1 MSTIQ
6 RTFYVTTPIYYL
18 TAKPHLGSLY
28 STVLAD
34 VAARWHHVRGERT
47 FLLTGTDEHGQKV
60 AQAANAVGK
69 TPQAFVDSLIEP
81 FKIAWNKYYIDYT
94 RFIRTTDP
102 DHIRAVQDWVREVI
116 KRGDIYKATYEGFYC
131 TPCETFVL
139 DRDKEHGAPNCPS
152 CGRATSIIIEPCYF
166 FKLSAYQDR
175 LLAWYE
181 QHPDLIVPKERINE
195 VRSFVESG
203 LKDLAISRSRTSV
216 SWGVPFPD
224 DVSQVVYVWAD
235 ALTNY
240 ISAVGYGD
248 PQRQQEFAQWWP
260 AQLQVLG
267 KDIVR
272 FHLVF
277 WPAFLMAAQLPLP
290 ERFLVHGWIK
300 MGDSKMSK
308 SLGNVIDPLVLHE
321 RYGADAVRYYLVR
334 YLAITHDAPFAIEDL
349 ETRIN
354 ADLADSLG
362 NLVQRLS
369 ALACARDCA
378 TVYAPPSWSDK
389 ELKLYEQIA
398 DIMHDMVVAME
409 SYLFHQ
415 AYGLVWRAI
424 ALINAYVHEQQPWKY
439 TVEQKE
445 MLERNLLTAAHA
457 VATLSVVIW
466 PVMPRKM
473 EELLELLGLSFEGMR
488 ARVSSHGC
496 GVPLEKEIKI
506 SFRKGNI
513 LFPKIE
519 NIVEKTIEKSKMDRK
534 ECVMSQAENITI
546 DDFARIHLIVGSI
559 TEVAE
564 VPKSDKLYRLTVDL
578 GTELGV
584 RTICSG
590 VRLHFSPEDLK
601 GKQGIF
607 VANLVPRV
615 MMGITSQGMMLFAED
630 ENKSLRLVS
639 PVNTVPNG
647 TRLK

>member
-1 MSTIQ
+1 MSKAA
-6 RTFYVTTPIYYL
+6 RSFYVTTPIYYL

-60 AQAANAVGK
+60 AQAAHAAGSV
-69 TPQAFVDSLIEP
+69 PQAFVDSLIEP
-81 FKIAWNKYYIDYT
+81 FKTAWSKYYIDYT

-102 DHIRAVQDWVREVI
+102 DHIHAVQVWVREAM
-116 KRGDIYKATYEGFYC
+116 KRGDIYRATYEGFYC

-139 DRDKEHGAPNCPS
+139 DRDKEREIPNCPS
-152 CGRATSIIIEPCYF
+152 CGRATILIAEPCYF

-175 LLAWYE
+175 LLAWYDA
-181 QHPDLIVPKERINE
+181 HPELIVPKERINE

-240 ISAVGYGD
+240 ISAIGYGD
-248 PQRQQEFAQWWP
+248 PQCHKDFEQWWP

-277 WPAFLMAAQLPLP
+277 WPAFLMAVDLPLP

-300 MGDSKMSK
+300 MGDAKMSK
-308 SLGNVIDPLVLHE
+308 SLGNVVDPLVLHE
-321 RYGADAVRYYLVR
+321 RYGADVVRYYLVR
-334 YLAITHDAPFAIEDL
+334 YLAVTHDAPFSLEDL
-349 ETRIN
+349 EMRVN
-354 ADLADSLG
+354 SDLADSLG

-369 ALACARDCA
+369 ALAHARDC
-378 TVYAPPSWSDK
+378 VSIQAPREWSEQ
-389 ELKLYEQIA
+389 ELQLYETIA
-398 DIMHDMVVAME
+398 ELLREMVVAME

-415 AYGLVWRAI
+415 AYGCIWRAI

-439 TVEQKE
+439 SSDQKPE
-445 MLERNLLTAAHA
+445 LARTLVAAAHA
-457 VATLSVVIW
+457 VATLSIMIW

-473 EELLELLGLSFEGMR
+473 EELLDNLGLSFEMVR
-488 ARVSSHGC
+488 ERVVTHGI
-496 GVPLEKEIKI
+496 GIMLETNIKI
-506 SFRKGNI
+506 SFKKGNV

-519 NIVEKTIEKSKMDRK
+519 KIAPVGEKQTMDKK
-534 ECVMSQAENITI
+534 EMTQPGIDNITI
-546 DDFARIHLIVGSI
+546 DDFARVQLLVGTIV
-559 TEVAE
+559 EVNE
-564 VPKSDKLYRLTVDL
+564 VPKSDKLYQLTVDL
-578 GTELGV
+578 GAQHGV
-584 RTICSG
+584 RTVCSG
-590 VRLHFSPEDLK
+590 VRIHFSKEDLQ

-607 VANLVPRV
+607 VANLAPRA

-630 ENKSLRLVS
+630 EHATPKLVS
-639 PVNTVPNG
+639 PVVHVPNG
-647 TRLK
+647 TRLR